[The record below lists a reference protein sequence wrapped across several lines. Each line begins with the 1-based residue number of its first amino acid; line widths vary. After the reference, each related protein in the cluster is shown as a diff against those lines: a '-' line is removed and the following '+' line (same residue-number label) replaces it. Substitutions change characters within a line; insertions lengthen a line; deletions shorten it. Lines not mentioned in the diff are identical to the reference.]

1 MVRLYVLIPAQT
13 TTAFNHFLELNTVSD
28 PNAVRVLDRLHLR
41 YFSPTELLRLFC
53 FEPPSASMHATIG
66 VSIAEESFNWPA
78 TTSNKTK
85 YRLLG
90 NSVNVTVVSVLI
102 DYMME

>member
-1 MVRLYVLIPAQT
+1 MDVLTLVQT
-13 TTAFNHFLELNTVSD
+13 TTTFDHFLELKTVGD
-28 PNAVRVLDRLHLR
+28 PNAVRVLDRLRLR

-53 FEPPSASMHATIG
+53 FEPPSASMRTTTEG
-66 VSIAEESFNWPA
+66 STTEESFTWPA

-90 NSVNVTVVSVLI
+90 NSVNVTVVSALI
-102 DYMME
+102 DYMIE